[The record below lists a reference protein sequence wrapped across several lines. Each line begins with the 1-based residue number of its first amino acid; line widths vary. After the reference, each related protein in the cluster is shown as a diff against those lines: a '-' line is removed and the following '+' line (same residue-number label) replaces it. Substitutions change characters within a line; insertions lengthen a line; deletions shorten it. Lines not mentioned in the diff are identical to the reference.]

1 MRCSSTRSSTSR
13 SRRRQSPKFLIE
25 REAEI
30 MCVCSHSSRA
40 QSSFRICINYRDE
53 ERDTRIGT
61 HTLRKERISIRRSR
75 EFKRAKPRRNAPPTY
90 IPCVLLLLASARD
103 HTYIE
108 RVFKEKHTHF
118 FHFSLFC
125 NLSVLHVLVFV
136 CSFNK
141 FVQSAGKRREE
152 PLCVGG
158 ANGKGGRGFVIA
170 EEAKGGVKGGR
181 CRMVG
186 QPSRELERLIK
197 KFSLPVRF
205 ICT

>member
-40 QSSFRICINYRDE
+40 QSSFRTCINYRDE

-75 EFKRAKPRRNAPPTY
+75 EFKRAKQRRNAPPTY

-108 RVFKEKHTHF
+108 RVFEGKTYTHF

-125 NLSVLHVLVFV
+125 NLSVLQQV
-136 CSFNK
+136 CSK
-141 FVQSAGKRREE
+141 RGEEKRRAVV
-152 PLCVGG
+152 C
-158 ANGKGGRGFVIA
+158 GGRERERRAWICNC
-170 EEAKGGVKGGR
+170 GGSERRGEGRQVQDGGTTK
-181 CRMVG
+181 
-186 QPSRELERLIK
+186 SRA
-197 KFSLPVRF
+197 
-205 ICT
+205 